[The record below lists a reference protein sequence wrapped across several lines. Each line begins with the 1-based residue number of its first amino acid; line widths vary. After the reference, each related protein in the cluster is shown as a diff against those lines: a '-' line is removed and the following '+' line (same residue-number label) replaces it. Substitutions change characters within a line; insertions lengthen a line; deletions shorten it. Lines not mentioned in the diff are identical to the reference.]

1 MTTSV
6 CTLADRPVSALL
18 RDGTIRLLSCRWLL
32 EEAEEALRPHNPDSG
47 LPVLRRKQEMPEEAF
62 LPPEEAAR
70 VFDNGKRQV
79 LVLSY
84 GWLLA
89 TEPDPRGERLAL
101 IRRFLATLPD
111 AAECGFF
118 MDQVCLPQPPRTK
131 EEDKVFFKGLKN
143 MGKLYASVTGATVVQ
158 IKSVPSRPAEME
170 GRLSIR
176 GLAEAVEQEQLQAAL
191 SAHGEVRLCELQ
203 RGGSHR
209 IGRGAV
215 RDTRRGLGAD
225 ASANGGCAAP
235 IDRRSSDVSWA
246 DAWRAAVTEV
256 APSKAALPGT
266 QALLKQAAIFESY
279 NSRRYEERGWCC
291 FEEGLAQVVV
301 AHLAQQASEGRL
313 PKEHSAAEQTRP
325 KLIALGDDGAAQ
337 PHKAEHTP
345 NKLLETL
352 QARIEAAKFIGE
364 EDRSKVNKQ
373 VLEFMWLIS
382 RGVEQAV
389 EQRLAQTT
397 GLRWLL
403 FGTRRKTHPLPPAE
417 TEAVSVPRKEAW
429 SSD

>member
-1 MTTSV
+1 MHLT
-6 CTLADRPVSALL
+6 DRPVRDLL

-32 EEAEEALRPHNPDSG
+32 EDAEAALPRSSASG
-47 LPVLRRKQEMPEEAF
+47 LPVLRRKQDMPEEAF

-70 VFDNGKRQV
+70 VFDKGERQV

-131 EEDKVFFKGLKN
+131 EEDEVFCKGLGS
-143 MGKLYASVTGATVVQ
+143 MGKLYASVTGTTVIQ
-158 IKSVPSRPAEME
+158 IKSVPARPAEME

-176 GLAEAVEQEQLQAAL
+176 KLAENVEQEQLQAAL
-191 SAHGEVRLCELQ
+191 SAHGDVRWCKLQ
-203 RGGSHR
+203 RGATGSAEVQYATH
-209 IGRGAV
+209 
-215 RDTRRGLGAD
+215 AD
-225 ASANGGCAAP
+225 AEGV
-235 IDRRSSDVSWA
+235 I
-246 DAWRAAVTEV
+246 RARKV
-256 APSKAALPGT
+256 ALLT
-266 QALLKQAAIFESY
+266 QAVIFEAY

-301 AHLAQQASEGRL
+301 AHLAEQASKGRI
-313 PKEHSAAEQTRP
+313 PKKHSAAEEKRP
-325 KLIALGDDGAAQ
+325 KLIALEDDGTAQ
-337 PHKAEHTP
+337 PHEAEHTP
-345 NKLLETL
+345 NMLLEEL
-352 QARIEAAKFIGE
+352 QARIKAAKFTGE
-364 EDRSKVNKQ
+364 EDRSTVNKQ

-389 EQRLAQTT
+389 EQRMAQTA
-397 GLRWLL
+397 GLHWLL
-403 FGTRRKTHPLPPAE
+403 FGKRRKTEDSPAS
-417 TEAVSVPRKEAW
+417 TCRV
-429 SSD
+429 

>member
-203 RGGSHR
+203 RGGTGSAEVRYATHAEALGLMQAQTAAAR
-209 IGRGAV
+209 LPSIGDRQMS
-215 RDTRRGLGAD
+215 RGLTR
-225 ASANGGCAAP
+225 GGLLTA
-235 IDRRSSDVSWA
+235 
-246 DAWRAAVTEV
+246 V

-266 QALLKQAAIFESY
+266 QALLKQAVISESY